1 VENLERENKQSQLA
15 ELRRRLIKNKAAVS
29 GMLIVFMLLIAAVF
43 APYIATMDPNKP
55 NFQDRLQPPGAKY
68 WLGTDNFGRD
78 IFSRIVY
85 GSRISLYIG
94 FIAVAIGAVGGTGLG
109 AIAGYYGGW
118 IDNGIMRIMD
128 ILLAVPTIILA
139 IAIVGV
145 LGTNL
150 SNLMLAVGIG
160 QLPRYARIVRASTLS
175 VRGQEF
181 VEAARLVGASDT
193 RVILENILPNCMAPI
208 IVQSTLGVATAILAV
223 SGLSFLGLGIQPPTP
238 EWGSMLSAGR
248 QFLRNAPHMTLFPG
262 LAIAIV
268 VLGLNLFGD
277 GLRDALDPKLR

>member
-1 VENLERENKQSQLA
+1 MKREKKQSQLT
-15 ELRRRLIKNKAAVS
+15 ELWRRLRKNKAAVS
-29 GMLIVFMLLIAAVF
+29 GMVIVCILIFSAIF
-43 APYIATMDPNKP
+43 APYIATMNPSKGNFKDKLLAPN
-55 NFQDRLQPPGAKY
+55 AKY

-78 IFSRIVY
+78 LFSRIVY

-94 FIAVAIGAVGGTGLG
+94 FIAVAIGAVGGTALG
-109 AIAGYYGGW
+109 AVAGYYGGRV
-118 IDNGIMRIMD
+118 DNVVMRSMD
-128 ILLAVPTIILA
+128 VLLAVPTTILA

-145 LGTNL
+145 LGATL

-175 VRGQEF
+175 VREQEF
-181 VEAARLVGASDT
+181 VEAARLVGASDA
-193 RVILENILPNCMAPI
+193 RIILENVLPNCMAPI
-208 IVQSTLGVATAILAV
+208 IVQSTLGVASAILAV

-262 LAIAIV
+262 LAIAFV